1 MIDIV
6 KIIIEN
12 VSYLLEGIAAILIL
26 IGAFQAVFIYLKRA
40 VIGKSDLKEITAGRL
55 KLGQSL
61 SIGLGFLIGADIL
74 KSAISPGWEE
84 IGKLAAIVVIR
95 AAVNFLLTWEMRQ
108 MEKP

>member
-1 MIDIV
+1 MIDVIKFIV
-6 KIIIEN
+6 EHVI
-12 VSYLLEGIAAILIL
+12 YFLEGIAAILIV
-26 IGAFQAVFIYLKRA
+26 IGAFQAALIYFKRA
-40 VIGKSDLKEITAGRL
+40 VIGRSGLKEINTGRL

-84 IGKLAAIVVIR
+84 IGMLAAIVVIR

-108 MEKP
+108 LEKL